1 MKQMVKRI
9 ASWILVVTLC
19 LTTGNFALAVEE
31 VQEDLLAAV
40 LQSKT
45 TSELIDCIP
54 QARTQAE
61 ADAVFAELM
70 KRQRAGEAATGM
82 IDNYVQVVSSSFNSS
97 EATVTYRVVGILPSL
112 ASLSVGYEYPAAVHT
127 SGSFVNVERTTGTY
141 TKTFNGP
148 FLRCQVRTKF
158 RFIAR
163 NYTENKVIR
172 TYTNVG
178 SGSSGRVITAGDV
191 AVGNVAMTI
200 AGVLIS
206 LMFGGAESIINL
218 GISIAFD
225 LTLNGYAAGQYLRTT
240 TSVSGSQI
248 TVTIRQYAS
257 LEAYQAGSAP
267 LSTRSS
273 SATIPSF

>member
-1 MKQMVKRI
+1 MPP
-9 ASWILVVTLC
+9 C
-19 LTTGNFALAVEE
+19 
-31 VQEDLLAAV
+31 
-40 LQSKT
+40 
-45 TSELIDCIP
+45 
-54 QARTQAE
+54 
-61 ADAVFAELM
+61 
-70 KRQRAGEAATGM
+70 
-82 IDNYVQVVSSSFNSS
+82 
-97 EATVTYRVVGILPSL
+97 
-112 ASLSVGYEYPAAVHT
+112 
-127 SGSFVNVERTTGTY
+127 GSFVSVERTTGTY

-163 NYTENKVIR
+163 DYTENKVIR

-191 AVGNVAMTI
+191 AVGNVVMTI
-200 AGVLIS
+200 AGVLLDMS
-206 LMFGGAESIINL
+206 FGGVGTCIYL
-218 GISIAFD
+218 GISIA
-225 LTLNGYAAGQYLRTT
+225 LGVSLNGYAVGQYLRTT

-267 LSTRSS
+267 LRTRSS